1 MNSKNL
7 QKSKSNL
14 LCKAML
20 PILVVLLMLGAS
32 MNASAQKYELTGTE
46 SQITQ
51 ATEITL
57 SGSKEG
63 KYYYLFRVDENENYQ
78 YLRAQVGVGA
88 KLNFGSDFKNAG
100 TYVVLEFDEFKGL
113 PFDLDKYKPSDG
125 NLQDGS
131 VIINISSN
139 N

>member
-7 QKSKSNL
+7 QKSKINL

-32 MNASAQKYELTGTE
+32 MNANAQKYELTGTE

-57 SGSKEG
+57 NGSNINKF
-63 KYYYLFRVDENENYQ
+63 YYLFRVDDENEPHFVTYM
-78 YLRAQVGVGA
+78 VGQGFPLKYA
-88 KLNFGSDFKNAG
+88 SQQTAG
-100 TYVVLEFDEFKGL
+100 NYVVYEFDEFKGI
-113 PFDLDKYKPSDG
+113 PFNAEKYKLADG
-125 NLQDGS
+125 IKQTGEVTVTTANK
-131 VIINISSN
+131 
-139 N
+139 